1 MRGENARLGV
11 ETTTRRDRTARSAI
25 KSRSTLSID
34 QWRTARPERNR
45 LEKIQLGG
53 PRMGSSSQTPRLK
66 FRLDKKKGQ
75 RHCGS
80 NFPTGFGYLV
90 LGKFREVVVVNRTDI
105 PRQHSSMFAPEQ
117 REEPKQ

>member
-34 QWRTARPERNR
+34 QWRTARPERNW

-53 PRMGSSSQTPRLK
+53 PRMGSSSPSNVNRFPIQYCSTQRLLNHRSLTCK
-66 FRLDKKKGQ
+66 AGLSHLRG
-75 RHCGS
+75 R
-80 NFPTGFGYLV
+80 P
-90 LGKFREVVVVNRTDI
+90 VVVPPVI
-105 PRQHSSMFAPEQ
+105 VPVQ
-117 REEPKQ
+117 RSVT